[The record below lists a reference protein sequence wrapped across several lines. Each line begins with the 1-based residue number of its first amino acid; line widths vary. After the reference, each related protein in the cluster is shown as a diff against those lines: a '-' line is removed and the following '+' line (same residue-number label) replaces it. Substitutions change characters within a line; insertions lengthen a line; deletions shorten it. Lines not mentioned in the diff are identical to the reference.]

1 MASLWRSQASAR
13 AHRSLPRLAI
23 VVGLA
28 SIVLLGGS
36 VAAQAHPLGNFT
48 INLYDGLTVRDDG
61 IDVDYV
67 VDMAEIPAFEE
78 RQTIDANGDGTLDPA
93 ETTAYLTD
101 TCAHLANGLTLTVGN
116 TVVPVRPATTGAIAF
131 PPGAGGLSTMRLECP
146 MHGHASV
153 SEGQPV
159 SYRDGN
165 FAGRIGWH
173 EVTVVGDR
181 LAVLDSD
188 VPAASVSARLTAYP
202 GDLLQSPLDQRTASF
217 RVGGATDVAAAP
229 VTDAAA
235 PITRSFGDRL
245 TNAFTGLVTTGGSTP
260 LLWMLALVTA
270 FAIGGIHALGPGH
283 GKTLMAA
290 YLVGSD
296 ARPRQVVAV
305 GAAVSVMHTA
315 SVVVLGLA
323 VLLAG
328 RAFTP
333 EVAYR
338 WTTVASGAV
347 VAGLGLYL
355 LATRIRHAR
364 STRSHDLAHA
374 HGHDHEHEHGHT
386 HERPAGRFGL
396 ATLAVSGGIL
406 PSPSALI
413 ALLAAV
419 AIGRVVFG
427 LALVLAFGLGLAT
440 ILVAVGFGT
449 IKARSTMDRRLSR
462 RVATWAPIASA
473 AGIAMLGTVLVMRTL

>member
-1 MASLWRSQASAR
+1 MASRPRGSAR
-13 AHRSLPRLAI
+13 PRVTRVFVRLAV

-28 SIVLLGGS
+28 GILLLAGS
-36 VAAQAHPLGNFT
+36 GAAEAHPWGT
-48 INLYDGLTVRDDG
+48 SRSTSTTGSSSAPTGSTSTTSSTWPR
-61 IDVDYV
+61 
-67 VDMAEIPAFEE
+67 IPAFEE
-78 RQTIDANGDGTLDPA
+78 RQTIDVNGDGTLDPT
-93 ETTAYLTD
+93 ETAAYVD
-101 TCAHLANGLTLTVGN
+101 QTCGRLADGLTVAVAGSAL
-116 TVVPVRPATTGAIAF
+116 PVRPAGDGTVSF

-146 MHGHASV
+146 MHGKAQLR
-153 SEGQPV
+153 EGQQIA
-159 SYRDGN
+159 YRDGN

-181 LAVLDSD
+181 LAVLASD
-188 VPAASVSARLTAYP
+188 APAQSLSARLTSYP
-202 GDLLQSPLDQRTASF
+202 ANLLQSPLDQRTASF
-217 RVGGATDVAAAP
+217 QVGGPTSISAAP
-229 VTDAAA
+229 VSAASA
-235 PITRSFGDRL
+235 PITRGFGDML
-245 TNAFTGLVTTGGSTP
+245 TTAFAGLVTTGGSTP
-260 LLWMLALVTA
+260 LLWALALATA
-270 FAIGGIHALGPGH
+270 FAIGGLHALGPGH

-290 YLVGSD
+290 YLVGLD

-315 SVVVLGLA
+315 SVVLLGVT

-338 WTTVASGAV
+338 WTTIASGAL

-355 LATRIRHAR
+355 LITRLRGARHAR
-364 STRSHDLAHA
+364 AHE
-374 HGHDHEHEHGHT
+374 HGHDHEHGHT
-386 HERPAGRFGL
+386 HERPAGKFGL

-427 LALVLAFGLGLAT
+427 LALVLAFGIGLAAV
-440 ILVAVGFGT
+440 LVAVGFGT
-449 IKARSTMDRRLSR
+449 IKARSSLDRRFSR
-462 RVATWAPIASA
+462 RVATWAPVASA
-473 AGIAMLGTVLVMRTL
+473 VGVCLVGVVLVARTL

>member
-1 MASLWRSQASAR
+1 
-13 AHRSLPRLAI
+13 
-23 VVGLA
+23 
-28 SIVLLGGS
+28 
-36 VAAQAHPLGNFT
+36 
-48 INLYDGLTVRDDG
+48 
-61 IDVDYV
+61 
-67 VDMAEIPAFEE
+67 
-78 RQTIDANGDGTLDPA
+78 
-93 ETTAYLTD
+93 
-101 TCAHLANGLTLTVGN
+101 
-116 TVVPVRPATTGAIAF
+116 
-131 PPGAGGLSTMRLECP
+131 
-146 MHGHASV
+146 
-153 SEGQPV
+153 
-159 SYRDGN
+159 
-165 FAGRIGWH
+165 
-173 EVTVVGDR
+173 VVGDR

-188 VPAASVSARLTAYP
+188 APAQSVSARLTAYP
-202 GDLLQSPLDQRTASF
+202 ANLLQSPLDQRTASF
-217 RVGGATDVAAAP
+217 HVGGVTDAAAAP

-235 PITRSFGDRL
+235 PITRSFGDRF
-245 TNAFTGLVTTGGSTP
+245 TTAFTGLVTTGGSTP
-260 LLWMLALVTA
+260 LLWALALATA

-328 RAFTP
+328 QAFTP

-338 WTTVASGAV
+338 WTTIASGAV
-347 VAGLGLYL
+347 VAALGAYL
-355 LATRIRHAR
+355 LVTRLRNAR
-364 STRSHDLAHA
+364 RTRASDLAHT
-374 HGHDHEHEHGHT
+374 HGHDHGHGHT
-386 HERPAGRFGL
+386 HARPAGRFGL

-427 LALVLAFGLGLAT
+427 LALVLAFGVGLAT

-449 IKARSTMDRRLSR
+449 IKARSTMNRRLSR
-462 RVATWAPIASA
+462 RVAAWAPVASA
-473 AGIAMLGTVLVMRTL
+473 AGICMLGTVLVARTI

>member
-1 MASLWRSQASAR
+1 VL
-13 AHRSLPRLAI
+13 
-23 VVGLA
+23 GLA
-28 SIVLLGGS
+28 SVVVLGGG
-36 VAAQAHPLGNFT
+36 VAAHAHPLGNFT
-48 INLYDGLTVRDDG
+48 INLYDGLTVRSDG

-78 RQTIDANGDGTLDPA
+78 TRTIDANDDGILDPA
-93 ETTAYLTD
+93 ETAAYLTD
-101 TCAHLANGLTLTVGN
+101 TCAHLADGITLTVGHSILR
-116 TVVPVRPATTGAIAF
+116 VRPDATGTITF

-146 MHGHASV
+146 MHGRV
-153 SEGQPV
+153 TLDEDQPV

-173 EVTVVGDR
+173 EITVVGDR
-181 LAVLDSD
+181 LAVLDAD
-188 VPAASVSARLTAYP
+188 APARSVSARLTAYP
-202 GDLLQSPLDQRTASF
+202 ADLLQSPLDQRAASF

-245 TNAFTGLVTTGGSTP
+245 TNAFTGLVTTGGTTP
-260 LLWMLALVTA
+260 LLWVLALLTA

-305 GAAVSVMHTA
+305 GVAVSVMHTV
-315 SVVVLGLA
+315 SVIALGLA
-323 VLLAG
+323 VLAAG

-338 WTTVASGAV
+338 WTTIASGAV
-347 VAGLGLYL
+347 VAGLGLFL
-355 LATRIRHAR
+355 LVTRLRHAG
-364 STRSHDLAHA
+364 SAPA
-374 HGHDHEHEHGHT
+374 HDHDHGHT

-462 RVATWAPIASA
+462 RVATWAPVASA
-473 AGIAMLGTVLVMRTL
+473 AGIALLGTVLVMRTL

>member
-1 MASLWRSQASAR
+1 MASRQRGSSGHHAPRILGRLTLVFGVSAVI
-13 AHRSLPRLAI
+13 LLA
-23 VVGLA
+23 
-28 SIVLLGGS
+28 GS
-36 VAAQAHPLGNFT
+36 GAAQAHPLGNFT
-48 INLYDGLTVRDDG
+48 INLYDGLIVRADG
-61 IDVDYV
+61 VDVDYV

-78 RQTIDANGDGTLDPA
+78 KQTIDANGDGTLDPT
-93 ETTAYLTD
+93 ETATYVTN
-101 TCAHLANGLTLTVGN
+101 TCSRLAGGVTLGVAN
-116 TVVPVRPATTGAIAF
+116 DPVPVRPAGAGTVAF

-146 MHGHASV
+146 MHGRV
-153 SEGQPV
+153 VVREGQPV
-159 SYRDGN
+159 AYRDGN

-173 EVTVVGDR
+173 EITVVGDR

-188 VPAASVSARLTAYP
+188 APSTSVSARLTASP
-202 GDLLQSPLDQRTASF
+202 ANLLQSPLDQRTASF
-217 RVGGATDVAAAP
+217 QVGGATGVAAAP
-229 VTDAAA
+229 VTDATAT
-235 PITRSFGDRL
+235 ISRNFGDRL
-245 TNAFTGLVTTGGSTP
+245 TSAFAGLVTTGGSTP
-260 LLWMLALVTA
+260 LLWMLALATA
-270 FAIGGIHALGPGH
+270 LAIGGIHELGPGH
-283 GKTLMAA
+283 GKTLIAA

-296 ARPRQVVAV
+296 ARPRQVVLV

-323 VLLAG
+323 VLVAG
-328 RAFTP
+328 QAFTP

-338 WTTVASGAV
+338 WTTIASGAV

-355 LATRIRHAR
+355 FTTRLRHAR
-364 STRSHDLAHA
+364 KTREHDPAHA
-374 HGHDHEHEHGHT
+374 RAHDHDHGHT
-386 HERPAGRFGL
+386 HERPTGRFGL

-427 LALVLAFGLGLAT
+427 LALVLAFGLGLASV
-440 ILVAVGFGT
+440 LVAVGFGT

>member
-1 MASLWRSQASAR
+1 MAFGRRWSASQR
-13 AHRSLPRLAI
+13 ATRAVTRLAL
-23 VVGLA
+23 VVGVSSA
-28 SIVLLGGS
+28 VLLTGTG
-36 VAAQAHPLGNFT
+36 AAQAHPLGNFT
-48 INLYDGLTVRDDG
+48 VNLYDGLTVRTGG

-78 RQTIDANGDGTLDPA
+78 KQSIDANGDGTLDQP
-93 ETTAYLTD
+93 ETVAYVD
-101 TCAHLANGLTLTVGN
+101 NTCERLADGVTVA
-116 TVVPVRPATTGAIAF
+116 VADAPVPIRPAGTGTITF
-131 PPGAGGLSTMRLECP
+131 PPGAGGLSTLRLECP
-146 MHGHASV
+146 MHGRVTVH
-153 SEGQPV
+153 EGQPV
-159 SYRDGN
+159 TYRDGN
-165 FAGRIGWH
+165 FPGRIGWH
-173 EVTVVGDR
+173 EITVVGDR

-188 VPAASVSARLTAYP
+188 APAASASTRLTSYP
-202 GDLLQSPLDQRTASF
+202 ANLLQSPLDQRTASF

-229 VTDAAA
+229 VTDTIA
-235 PITRSFGDRL
+235 PITRDFGDRL
-245 TNAFTGLVTTGGSTP
+245 TGAFAGLVTTGGSTP
-260 LLWMLALVTA
+260 LLWVLALATA

-328 RAFTP
+328 QAFTP

-338 WTTVASGAV
+338 WTTIASGAV

-355 LATRIRHAR
+355 AVTRVRNAR
-364 STRSHDLAHA
+364 RARTHDLAHA
-374 HGHDHEHEHGHT
+374 HGHDHEHGHT
-386 HERPAGRFGL
+386 HDRPAGRFGL

-462 RVATWAPIASA
+462 RVATWAPIVSA
-473 AGIAMLGTVLVMRTL
+473 VGICLLGTVLVARTL

>member
-1 MASLWRSQASAR
+1 MASRRRGSINRR
-13 AHRSLPRLAI
+13 APRIVARLAL
-23 VVGLA
+23 VLGV
-28 SIVLLGGS
+28 SSFVLLAGGG
-36 VAAQAHPLGNFT
+36 AAQAHPLGNFT
-48 INLYDGLTVRDDG
+48 INLYDGLTVQADG

-78 RQTIDANGDGTLDPA
+78 KQAIDANGDGAFDST
-93 ETTAYLTD
+93 ETQSYVTD
-101 TCAHLANGLTLTVGN
+101 TCARLASGATLTVAN
-116 TVVPVRPATTGAIAF
+116 ATVPVRPATIGTITF

-146 MHGHASV
+146 MHGKVAIRQ
-153 SEGQPV
+153 GQAV
-159 SYRDGN
+159 SYKDGN

-188 VPAASVSARLTAYP
+188 APAQSVSTRLTAYP
-202 GDLLQSPLDQRTASF
+202 ADLLQSPLDQRTASF
-217 RVGGATDVAAAP
+217 RVGGTTDVAAAAP
-229 VTDAAA
+229 VTDATTT
-235 PITRSFGDRL
+235 ITRSFGDRL

-260 LLWMLALVTA
+260 LLWMLALATA

-315 SVVVLGLA
+315 SVVVLGVA

-338 WTTVASGAV
+338 WTTIASGAV
-347 VAGLGLYL
+347 VAGLGVYL
-355 LATRIRHAR
+355 LVTRIRNAR
-364 STRSHDLAHA
+364 RARAHDIAHTRRHD
-374 HGHDHEHEHGHT
+374 HEHGHT

-413 ALLAAV
+413 ALLAAI

-462 RVATWAPIASA
+462 RVATWAPVISA
-473 AGIAMLGTVLVMRTL
+473 ACICLLGTVLVARTL

>member
-1 MASLWRSQASAR
+1 VIA
-13 AHRSLPRLAI
+13 
-23 VVGLA
+23 GLA
-28 SIVLLGGS
+28 LVVVVTSGLLLGGIG
-36 VAAQAHPLGNFT
+36 VAEAHPLGNFT
-48 INLYDGLTVRDDG
+48 INLYDGLTVRTQG

-78 RQTIDANGDGTLDPA
+78 KQTIDANGDGSLDPT
-93 ETTAYLTD
+93 ETAAYVTD
-101 TCAHLANGLTLTVGN
+101 TCERLASGVTLSIAN
-116 TVVPVRPATTGAIAF
+116 TAVPVRIAGTGTVSFPA
-131 PPGAGGLSTMRLECP
+131 GAGGLSTMRLECP
-146 MHGHASV
+146 IRGRVAI
-153 SEGQPV
+153 SEDQPV
-159 SYRDGN
+159 SYKDGN

-181 LAVLDSD
+181 LALLDSD
-188 VPAASVSARLTAYP
+188 APAQSVSARLTSYP
-202 GDLLQSPLDQRTASF
+202 ADLLQSPLDQRTASF
-217 RVGGATDVAAAP
+217 RIGGATDVPAAP
-229 VTDAAA
+229 VADVAA

-245 TNAFTGLVTTGGSTP
+245 TTAFTGLVTTGGSTP
-260 LLWMLALVTA
+260 LLWMLALATA

-323 VLLAG
+323 VLVAG

-338 WTTVASGAV
+338 WTTIASGAV

-355 LATRIRHAR
+355 LVTRLRDAR
-364 STRSHDLAHA
+364 VARAHDRPPI
-374 HGHDHEHEHGHT
+374 HGHDHEHGHT

-427 LALVLAFGLGLAT
+427 LVLVLAFGVGLAT
-440 ILVAVGFGT
+440 VLVTVGFGT

-462 RVATWAPIASA
+462 RVATWAPVMSA
-473 AGIAMLGTVLVMRTL
+473 GAICLLGTVLVARTV

>member
-1 MASLWRSQASAR
+1 MVAR
-13 AHRSLPRLAI
+13 FALVLGVCSF
-23 VVGLA
+23 
-28 SIVLLGGS
+28 VLLACGG
-36 VAAQAHPLGNFT
+36 AAQAHPLGNFT
-48 INLYDGLTVRDDG
+48 INLYDGLTVNADG

-78 RQTIDANGDGTLDPA
+78 KQAIDANGDGTLDPA
-93 ETTAYLTD
+93 ETQSYLTD
-101 TCAHLANGLTLTVGN
+101 TCARLADGLSLTVANAG
-116 TVVPVRPATTGAIAF
+116 VPIRPAVTGTITF

-146 MHGHASV
+146 MHGRVAIRQGQSV
-153 SEGQPV
+153 S
-159 SYRDGN
+159 YKDGN

-188 VPAASVSARLTAYP
+188 ARAQSASTRLTAYP
-202 GDLLQSPLDQRTASF
+202 ADLLQSPLDQRTASF
-217 RVGGATDVAAAP
+217 RVGGATDVAAAAP
-229 VTDAAA
+229 VTDATA

-245 TNAFTGLVTTGGSTP
+245 TTAFTGLVTTGGSTP
-260 LLWMLALVTA
+260 LLWMLALATA

-315 SVVVLGLA
+315 SVVVLGVA

-338 WTTVASGAV
+338 WTTIASGAV
-347 VAGLGLYL
+347 VAGLGVYL
-355 LATRIRHAR
+355 LVTRIRNAR
-364 STRSHDLAHA
+364 RARKHDIAHT
-374 HGHDHEHEHGHT
+374 HGHDHEHGHGHT

-413 ALLAAV
+413 ALLAAI

-462 RVATWAPIASA
+462 RVATWAPVISA
-473 AGIAMLGTVLVMRTL
+473 ACICLLGTVLVARTL

>member
-1 MASLWRSQASAR
+1 M
-13 AHRSLPRLAI
+13 LPRLAI
-23 VVGLA
+23 VVGVCSA
-28 SIVLLGGS
+28 VLLGGS

-48 INLYDGLTVRDDG
+48 INLYDGLTVRANG

-78 RQTIDANGDGTLDPA
+78 KQTIDANGDGTLDPS
-93 ETTAYLTD
+93 ETSAYLTG
-101 TCAHLANGLTLTVGN
+101 TCAHLADGVTLTVGDAA
-116 TVVPVRPATTGAIAF
+116 VPVRTAAQGTIAF
-131 PPGAGGLSTMRLECP
+131 PPGAGGLSTMRVECP
-146 MHGHASV
+146 MHGRAAV
-153 SEGQPV
+153 AQGQPV

-165 FAGRIGWH
+165 FSGRIGWH
-173 EVTVVGDR
+173 EITVVGDR

-188 VPAASVSARLTAYP
+188 APARSVSARLTAYP
-202 GDLLQSPLDQRTASF
+202 ADLLQSPLDQRTASF

-229 VTDAAA
+229 VTEAAA

-260 LLWMLALVTA
+260 LLWVLALVTA

-315 SVVVLGLA
+315 SVVVLGVA
-323 VLLAG
+323 VLIAG

-338 WTTVASGAV
+338 WTTIASGAV

-355 LATRIRHAR
+355 LVTRARHAR
-364 STRSHDLAHA
+364 SSRAHDLAHV
-374 HGHDHEHEHGHT
+374 HGHDHEHGHT
-386 HERPAGRFGL
+386 HDRPAGRFGL

-462 RVATWAPIASA
+462 RVATWAPVASA
-473 AGIAMLGTVLVMRTL
+473 VGITLLGTVLVMRTL

>member
-1 MASLWRSQASAR
+1 MAA
-13 AHRSLPRLAI
+13 RLAL
-23 VVGLA
+23 VLGV
-28 SIVLLGGS
+28 SFFVLLAGGG
-36 VAAQAHPLGNFT
+36 AAQAHPLGNFT
-48 INLYDGLTVRDDG
+48 INLYDGLTVRTGG

-78 RQTIDANGDGTLDPA
+78 KQAIDANGDGTLDA
-93 ETTAYLTD
+93 TETQSYVTD
-101 TCAHLANGLTLTVGN
+101 TCARLASGVTLTVAN
-116 TVVPVRPATTGAIAF
+116 ASVPVRPATGGTIAF

-146 MHGHASV
+146 MHGRVAV
-153 SEGQPV
+153 REGQPV
-159 SYRDGN
+159 SYKDGN

-188 VPAASVSARLTAYP
+188 APAQSVSTRLTAYP
-202 GDLLQSPLDQRTASF
+202 ADLLQSPLDQRTASF
-217 RVGGATDVAAAP
+217 RVGGATDVAAAAP
-229 VTDAAA
+229 VTDSTAT
-235 PITRSFGDRL
+235 ITRSFGDRL

-260 LLWMLALVTA
+260 WLWMLALATA

-315 SVVVLGLA
+315 SVVVLGVA

-338 WTTVASGAV
+338 WTTIASGAV
-347 VAGLGLYL
+347 VAGLGVYL
-355 LATRIRHAR
+355 LVTRIRNAR
-364 STRSHDLAHA
+364 RARAHDIAHS
-374 HGHDHEHEHGHT
+374 HGHDHDHGHT

-413 ALLAAV
+413 ALLAAI

-462 RVATWAPIASA
+462 RVATWAPVISA
-473 AGIAMLGTVLVMRTL
+473 ACICMLGTVLVARTL

>member
-1 MASLWRSQASAR
+1 MASRPRGSASQRAR
-13 AHRSLPRLAI
+13 KVLFRLA
-23 VVGLA
+23 VVAGLA
-28 SIVLLGGS
+28 GILLLAGS
-36 VAAQAHPLGNFT
+36 GAAEAHPLGNFT
-48 INLYDGLTVRDDG
+48 INLYDGLIVRSDG

-78 RQTIDANGDGTLDPA
+78 RQTIDANGDGTLDPT
-93 ETTAYLTD
+93 ETAAYVD
-101 TCAHLANGLTLTVGN
+101 QTCGHLADGLTVTVSGS
-116 TVVPVRPATTGAIAF
+116 TVTVRPAGDGTVSF

-146 MHGHASV
+146 MHGKVQLREDQQIA
-153 SEGQPV
+153 
-159 SYRDGN
+159 YRDGN

-188 VPAASVSARLTAYP
+188 APAQSVSTRLTSYP
-202 GDLLQSPLDQRTASF
+202 ADLLQSPLDQRTASF
-217 RVGGATDVAAAP
+217 LVGGPTSISAAP
-229 VTDAAA
+229 VTAASA
-235 PITRSFGDRL
+235 PITRGFGDVL
-245 TNAFTGLVTTGGSTP
+245 TTAFAGLVTTGGSTP
-260 LLWMLALVTA
+260 LLWALALATA
-270 FAIGGIHALGPGH
+270 FAIGGLHALGPGH

-315 SVVVLGLA
+315 SVVLLGVT

-338 WTTVASGAV
+338 WTTISSGAL
-347 VAGLGLYL
+347 VAGLGIYL
-355 LATRIRHAR
+355 LVTRLRGARHAR
-364 STRSHDLAHA
+364 AHQ
-374 HGHDHEHEHGHT
+374 HGHDHAHGHT
-386 HERPAGRFGL
+386 HERPAGKFGL

-427 LALVLAFGLGLAT
+427 LALVLAFGIGLAT
-440 ILVAVGFGT
+440 VLVAVGFGT
-449 IKARSTMDRRLSR
+449 IKARSTLDRRFSR
-462 RVATWAPIASA
+462 RVATWAPVASA
-473 AGIAMLGTVLVMRTL
+473 IGVCLVGFVLVARTL

>member
-1 MASLWRSQASAR
+1 MASRRRGSANRR
-13 AHRSLPRLAI
+13 APRVAARLAL
-23 VVGLA
+23 VLGVA
-28 SIVLLGGS
+28 SFVLLAGGG
-36 VAAQAHPLGNFT
+36 AAQAHPLGNFT
-48 INLYDGLTVRDDG
+48 INLYDGLTVRSG
-61 IDVDYV
+61 GVDVDYV

-78 RQTIDANGDGTLDPA
+78 KQTIDANGDGTLDPT
-93 ETTAYLTD
+93 ETQSYVTD
-101 TCAHLANGLTLTVGN
+101 TCTRLASGVTLTVAN
-116 TVVPVRPATTGAIAF
+116 AAVAVRPAAAGTIAF
-131 PPGAGGLSTMRLECP
+131 PPGTGGLSTMRLECP
-146 MHGHASV
+146 MHGRAAIR
-153 SEGQPV
+153 EGQSV

-188 VPAASVSARLTAYP
+188 APAQSVSTRLTAYP
-202 GDLLQSPLDQRTASF
+202 ADLLQSPLDQRTASF
-217 RVGGATDVAAAP
+217 RVGGATDMAAAAP
-229 VTDAAA
+229 VTDATAT
-235 PITRSFGDRL
+235 ITRSFGDRL

-260 LLWMLALVTA
+260 WLWMLALATA

-315 SVVVLGLA
+315 SVVVLGVT

-338 WTTVASGAV
+338 WTTIASGAV
-347 VAGLGLYL
+347 VAGLGVYL
-355 LATRIRHAR
+355 LVTRIRNAR
-364 STRSHDLAHA
+364 RARAHDIAHTQ
-374 HGHDHEHEHGHT
+374 GHDHEHGHT

-413 ALLAAV
+413 ALLAAI

-462 RVATWAPIASA
+462 RVATWAPVISA
-473 AGIAMLGTVLVMRTL
+473 ACICLLGTVLVARTL

>member
-1 MASLWRSQASAR
+1 MASRPRGSASPR
-13 AHRSLPRLAI
+13 APRVFGRLAM

-28 SIVLLGGS
+28 GILLLAGS
-36 VAAQAHPLGNFT
+36 GAAQAHPLGNFT
-48 INLYDGLTVRDDG
+48 INLYDGLIARSDG

-78 RQTIDANGDGTLDPA
+78 RPTETAAYVAQTCGRLAGGLTVTVAESTVTVRPVGDGT
-93 ETTAYLTD
+93 
-101 TCAHLANGLTLTVGN
+101 VS
-116 TVVPVRPATTGAIAF
+116 F

-146 MHGHASV
+146 MHGKV
-153 SEGQPV
+153 QLREGQQIA
-159 SYRDGN
+159 YRDGN

-188 VPAASVSARLTAYP
+188 APAQSVSTRLTSYP
-202 GDLLQSPLDQRTASF
+202 ANLLQSPLDQRTASF
-217 RVGGATDVAAAP
+217 LVGGPTSISAAP
-229 VTDAAA
+229 VTAASA
-235 PITRSFGDRL
+235 PITRGFGDVL
-245 TNAFTGLVTTGGSTP
+245 TTAFAGLVTTGGSTP
-260 LLWMLALVTA
+260 LLWALALATA
-270 FAIGGIHALGPGH
+270 FAIGGLHALGPGH

-315 SVVVLGLA
+315 SVVLLGVT

-328 RAFTP
+328 KAFTP

-338 WTTVASGAV
+338 WTTISSGGL
-347 VAGLGLYL
+347 VAGLGIYL
-355 LATRIRHAR
+355 LVTRLRGARHAR
-364 STRSHDLAHA
+364 AHQ
-374 HGHDHEHEHGHT
+374 HGHDHAHGHT
-386 HERPAGRFGL
+386 HERPAGKFGL

-427 LALVLAFGLGLAT
+427 LALVLAFGIGLAT
-440 ILVAVGFGT
+440 VLVAVGFGT
-449 IKARSTMDRRLSR
+449 IKARSTLDRRFSR
-462 RVATWAPIASA
+462 RVATWAPVASA
-473 AGIAMLGTVLVMRTL
+473 VGVCLVGVVLVARTL

>member
-1 MASLWRSQASAR
+1 MVSRPRGSASHHALRR
-13 AHRSLPRLAI
+13 VFLRF
-23 VVGLA
+23 GLVLGV
-28 SIVLLGGS
+28 SSVVLLAGS
-36 VAAQAHPLGNFT
+36 AAAQAHPLGNFT
-48 INLYDGLTVRDDG
+48 INLYDGLTVRADG

-78 RQTIDANGDGTLDPA
+78 KQTIDRNGDGSLDPA
-93 ETTAYLTD
+93 ETAAYVTG
-101 TCAHLANGLTLTVGN
+101 TCARLAGGVTLTVADA
-116 TVVPVRPATTGAIAF
+116 TVPVRPAGQGTIAF

-146 MHGHASV
+146 MHARV
-153 SEGQPV
+153 TMREGQPV
-159 SYRDGN
+159 AYNDGN

-173 EVTVVGDR
+173 EITVVGDR

-188 VPAASVSARLTAYP
+188 APAQSVSSRLTAYP
-202 GDLLQSPLDQRTASF
+202 ANLLQSPLDQRTGSF

-229 VTDAAA
+229 VTDAMA
-235 PITRSFGDRL
+235 PITRTFGDRF
-245 TNAFTGLVTTGGSTP
+245 TTAFTGLVTTGGSTP
-260 LLWMLALVTA
+260 LLWILALATA
-270 FAIGGIHALGPGH
+270 FVIGGVHALGPGH

-315 SVVVLGLA
+315 SVVLLGLA

-328 RAFTP
+328 QAFTP

-338 WTTVASGAV
+338 WTTIASGAV

-355 LATRIRHAR
+355 LVTRLGNARHAR
-364 STRSHDLAHA
+364 AHDHA
-374 HGHDHEHEHGHT
+374 HEHDHEHGHT
-386 HERPAGRFGL
+386 HQRPAGRFGL

-462 RVATWAPIASA
+462 RVATWAPVISA
-473 AGIAMLGTVLVMRTL
+473 ACICLLGTVLVARTL

>member
-1 MASLWRSQASAR
+1 
-13 AHRSLPRLAI
+13 
-23 VVGLA
+23 
-28 SIVLLGGS
+28 
-36 VAAQAHPLGNFT
+36 VA
-48 INLYDGLTVRDDG
+48 
-61 IDVDYV
+61 
-67 VDMAEIPAFEE
+67 
-78 RQTIDANGDGTLDPA
+78 
-93 ETTAYLTD
+93 
-101 TCAHLANGLTLTVGN
+101 
-116 TVVPVRPATTGAIAF
+116 
-131 PPGAGGLSTMRLECP
+131 
-146 MHGHASV
+146 
-153 SEGQPV
+153 
-159 SYRDGN
+159 
-165 FAGRIGWH
+165 
-173 EVTVVGDR
+173 
-181 LAVLDSD
+181 
-188 VPAASVSARLTAYP
+188 
-202 GDLLQSPLDQRTASF
+202 
-217 RVGGATDVAAAP
+217 AAAP
-229 VTDAAA
+229 VTDATAT
-235 PITRSFGDRL
+235 ITRSFGDRL

-260 LLWMLALVTA
+260 WLWMLALATA

-305 GAAVSVMHTA
+305 GAAVSVKHTA
-315 SVVVLGLA
+315 SVVVLGVA

-338 WTTVASGAV
+338 WTTIASGAV
-347 VAGLGLYL
+347 VAGLGVYL
-355 LATRIRHAR
+355 LVTRIRNAR
-364 STRSHDLAHA
+364 RARAHDIAHS
-374 HGHDHEHEHGHT
+374 HGHDHDHGHTDHGHT

-413 ALLAAV
+413 ALLAAI

-462 RVATWAPIASA
+462 RVATWAPVISA
-473 AGIAMLGTVLVMRTL
+473 ACICMLGTVLVARTL

>member
-1 MASLWRSQASAR
+1 MGSRRRKRASRRPRRALAR
-13 AHRSLPRLAI
+13 LGL
-23 VVGLA
+23 VVTV
-28 SIVLLGGS
+28 SSVVLLAGGG
-36 VAAQAHPLGNFT
+36 VAQAHPLGNFT
-48 INLYDGLTVRDDG
+48 INLYDGVTIGSDG
-61 IDVDYV
+61 VDVDYF

-78 RQTIDANGDGTLDPA
+78 KQTIDANSDGTLDPT
-93 ETTAYLTD
+93 ETSAYVAD
-101 TCAHLANGLTLTVGN
+101 TCARLAGGVSVTVGG
-116 TVVPVRPATTGAIAF
+116 VALPLRPTGQGTITF
-131 PPGAGGLSTMRLECP
+131 PPGAGGLSTMRLDCP
-146 MHGHASV
+146 MRARV
-153 SEGQPV
+153 TMREGQPV
-159 SYRDGN
+159 SYKDGN

-173 EVTVVGDR
+173 EITVVGDR

-188 VPAASVSARLTAYP
+188 APVESVSARLTAYP
-202 GDLLQSPLDQRTASF
+202 ADLLQSPLDQRSASF
-217 RVGGATDVAAAP
+217 RIGGVTDVAAAP
-229 VTDAAA
+229 VTDATA
-235 PITRSFGDRL
+235 PITRSFGDRF
-245 TNAFTGLVTTGGSTP
+245 TTAFTGLVTTGGSTP
-260 LLWMLALVTA
+260 LLWVLALATA

-315 SVVVLGLA
+315 SVVLLGLA

-328 RAFTP
+328 EAFTP

-338 WTTVASGAV
+338 WTTIASGGVV
-347 VAGLGLYL
+347 VALGLYL
-355 LATRIRHAR
+355 VVTRLRNAR
-364 STRSHDLAHA
+364 RVRAHDLAHT
-374 HGHDHEHEHGHT
+374 HGHDHDHGHT
-386 HERPAGRFGL
+386 HVRPAGRFGL

-440 ILVAVGFGT
+440 VLVAVGFGT

-462 RVATWAPIASA
+462 RVATWAPVASA
-473 AGIAMLGTVLVMRTL
+473 IGICLLGTVLVARTL